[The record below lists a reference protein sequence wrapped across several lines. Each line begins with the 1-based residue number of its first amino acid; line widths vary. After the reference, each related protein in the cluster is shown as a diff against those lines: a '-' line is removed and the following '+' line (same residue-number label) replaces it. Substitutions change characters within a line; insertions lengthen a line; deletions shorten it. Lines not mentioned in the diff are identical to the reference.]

1 MLRHKDTTIVSEIKD
16 FFTSSQKAVSV
27 ILDILSSLTFSDKH
41 FGFPSACNLQFT
53 SKLKLMLLI
62 LFPFF
67 QVNDPA
73 AYATSGIYKIIACG
87 KDVFYRLLSN
97 CNFHW
102 RGFGY
107 SITKQLIK
115 KTEKTDDEPSQNP
128 RCLIIDDTDFP
139 KTGKCFEMIGKVFSH
154 VTHQCTIGYKALF
167 LGYWDGKSFFSL
179 DFSLHGE
186 KGKNQKKPYGLSKKE
201 LKNRFT
207 KKRDK
212 ASCAQQR
219 INEYTSSKITTAIQM
234 IAGAVKQGIRFEY
247 VLCDSWFTCFEL
259 IKFITKRH
267 IKCHLLGMV
276 KNGTA
281 KYVFNQKELTGKDI
295 ARILVK
301 KGLLKRSKLLG
312 YYHSWAIVIYKEIEV
327 KLFFTKASKRGNY
340 NILLTTNTALNFE
353 QAYRIYANR
362 WSIEVFF
369 RESKQHL
376 HLGKCQSQDFDAQI
390 AATTICML
398 QYNLLTVARRFS
410 AYQTTGE
417 LFREIEKDTLQLT
430 ISEHIWQI
438 IIELVA
444 EIAQILNIDPEELIL
459 ELVSEN
465 KKLAKFINIKPL
477 RQAGERACES

>member
-27 ILDILSSLTFSDKH
+27 ILDILSSLKFSDKH
-41 FGFPSACNLQFT
+41 FGFPAACNLQFS

-73 AYATSGIYKIIACG
+73 DYAASGIYKIITCG

-97 CNFHW
+97 CGINW
-102 RGFGY
+102 RHFSY
-107 SITKQLIK
+107 SITRQLIK
-115 KTEKTDDEPSQNP
+115 KSEQRDDEPSGNP

-139 KTGKCFEMIGKVFSH
+139 KTGKCFELIGKVFSH
-154 VTHQCTIGYKALF
+154 VTRKHILGYKALF
-167 LGYWDGKSFFSL
+167 LGFFDGKSFFSL

-186 KGKNQKKPYGLSKKE
+186 KGKNEKKPYGLTKKE
-201 LKNRFT
+201 LKNRFA

-212 ASCAQQR
+212 ASCGQKR
-219 INEYTSSKITTAIQM
+219 VDEYFTTKIASAISMTARAI
-234 IAGAVKQGIRFEY
+234 KQGIRFDY

-259 IKFITKRH
+259 IKFITKRR
-267 IKCHLLGMV
+267 IRCHLLGMA

-281 KYVFNQKELTGKDI
+281 KYVFNQKELTAKEI
-295 ARILVK
+295 AGILAK

-312 YYHSWAIVIYKEIEV
+312 YYYSSAVVSYKGIEV
-327 KLFFTKASKRGNY
+327 KLFFCKASKRGSY
-340 NILLTTNTALNFE
+340 NILLTTNKALNFN
-353 QAYRIYANR
+353 QAYKIYANR

-376 HLGKCQSQDFDAQI
+376 QLGKCQSQDFDAQI
-390 AATTICML
+390 AAATLCML
-398 QYNLLTVARRFS
+398 QYNLLVVARRFS
-410 AYQTTGE
+410 AYQTTGG

-444 EIAQILNIDPEELIL
+444 EIAEILNIDPEELIL

-465 KKLAKFINIKPL
+465 QRLAKFINLKPL
-477 RQAGERACES
+477 RQAG

>member
-27 ILDILSSLTFSDKH
+27 ILDILSSLKFSDKH
-41 FGFPSACNLQFT
+41 FGFPTACNLQFS

-73 AYATSGIYKIIACG
+73 AYATSVVYKVIACG

-97 CNFHW
+97 CSINW
-102 RGFGY
+102 RQFGY
-107 SITKQLIK
+107 SISKQLIK
-115 KTEKTDDEPSQNP
+115 KSEQRDDEPSGNP

-139 KTGKCFEMIGKVFSH
+139 KTGKCFELIGKVFSH
-154 VTHQCTIGYKALF
+154 VTRKHILGYKALF
-167 LGYWDGKSFFSL
+167 LGFFDGKSFFSL

-186 KGKNQKKPYGLSKKE
+186 KGSNEKKPYGLTKKE

-212 ASCAQQR
+212 ASCGQKR
-219 INEYTSSKITTAIQM
+219 VDEYITTKIAFAISM
-234 IAGAVKQGIRFEY
+234 IARAIRQGVRFDY

-259 IKFITKRH
+259 IKFITKRR

-281 KYVFNQKELTGKDI
+281 KYDFNQKKLTAKEI

-312 YYHSWAIVIYKEIEV
+312 YYYSSAVVGCKGIEV
-327 KLFFTKASKRGNY
+327 KLFFCKASKRGSY
-340 NILLTTNTALNFE
+340 NILLTTNTALNFN
-353 QAYRIYANR
+353 QAYKIYANR
-362 WSIEVFF
+362 WSIEVF
-369 RESKQHL
+369 
-376 HLGKCQSQDFDAQI
+376 
-390 AATTICML
+390 
-398 QYNLLTVARRFS
+398 
-410 AYQTTGE
+410 
-417 LFREIEKDTLQLT
+417 
-430 ISEHIWQI
+430 
-438 IIELVA
+438 
-444 EIAQILNIDPEELIL
+444 
-459 ELVSEN
+459 
-465 KKLAKFINIKPL
+465 
-477 RQAGERACES
+477 

>member
-27 ILDILSSLTFSDKH
+27 ILDILSSLKFSDKH
-41 FGFPSACNLQFT
+41 FGFPTACNLQFS

-73 AYATSGIYKIIACG
+73 AYATSVVYKVIACG

-97 CNFHW
+97 CSINW
-102 RGFGY
+102 RQFGY
-107 SITKQLIK
+107 SISKQLIK
-115 KTEKTDDEPSQNP
+115 KSKQRDDEPSGNP

-139 KTGKCFEMIGKVFSH
+139 KTGKCFELIGKVFSH
-154 VTHQCTIGYKALF
+154 VTRKHILGYKALF
-167 LGYWDGKSFFSL
+167 LGFFDGKSFFSL

-186 KGKNQKKPYGLSKKE
+186 KGSNEKKPYGLTKKE

-212 ASCAQQR
+212 ASCGQKR
-219 INEYTSSKITTAIQM
+219 VDEYVTTKIASAISM
-234 IAGAVKQGIRFEY
+234 IARAIRQGVRFDY

-259 IKFITKRH
+259 IKFITKRR

-281 KYVFNQKELTGKDI
+281 KYDFNQKKLTAKEI

-312 YYHSWAIVIYKEIEV
+312 YYYSSTVVSYKGIEV
-327 KLFFTKASKRGNY
+327 KLFFCKASKRGSY
-340 NILLTTNTALNFE
+340 NVLLTTNTALNFN
-353 QAYRIYANR
+353 QAYKIYANR

-376 HLGKCQSQDFDAQI
+376 QLGKCQSQDFDAQI
-390 AATTICML
+390 AATTLCML
-398 QYNLLTVARRFS
+398 QYNLLAVARRFS

-430 ISEHIWQI
+430 MSEHIWQI
-438 IIELVA
+438 IIKLVA
-444 EIAQILNIDPEELIL
+444 RIAEILNIDPEELIL

-465 KKLAKFINIKPL
+465 QRLAKFINLQPL
-477 RQAGERACES
+477 KQAG

>member
-27 ILDILSSLTFSDKH
+27 ILDILSSLKFSDKH
-41 FGFPSACNLQFT
+41 FGFSTACNLQFS

-73 AYATSGIYKIIACG
+73 AYAASGIYKVIACG

-97 CNFHW
+97 CNINW
-102 RGFGY
+102 RQFSY

-115 KTEKTDDEPSQNP
+115 KSEQHDDEPSQNP

-139 KTGKCFEMIGKVFSH
+139 KTGKCFELIGKVFSH
-154 VTHQCTIGYKALF
+154 VTHKHILGFKALF
-167 LGYWDGKSFFSL
+167 LGYSDGKSFFSL

-186 KGKNQKKPYGLSKKE
+186 KGKNEKKPYGLSKKE
-201 LKNRFT
+201 LKNRFA

-212 ASCAQQR
+212 TSYGQKRMDEYFTTKIAS
-219 INEYTSSKITTAIQM
+219 AISM
-234 IAGAVKQGIRFEY
+234 IARAIMQGIRFDY

-259 IKFITKRH
+259 IKFITKRR

-281 KYVFNQKELTGKDI
+281 KYIFNQKELTAKDI
-295 ARILVK
+295 ARIQAK
-301 KGLLKRSKLLG
+301 KGLLKRSKLIG
-312 YYHSWAIVIYKEIEV
+312 YYHSSAIVIYKGMEV
-327 KLFFTKASKRGNY
+327 KLFFCKASKRSSY
-340 NILLTTNTALNFE
+340 NILLTTNTALNFN
-353 QAYRIYANR
+353 QAYKIYANR

-376 HLGKCQSQDFDAQI
+376 QLGKCQSQDFDAQI
-390 AATTICML
+390 AATTLCIL
-398 QYNLLTVARRFS
+398 QYNLLAVARRFS

-444 EIAQILNIDPEELIL
+444 EIAEILNIDPEELIL

-465 KKLAKFINIKPL
+465 QRLAKFINLKPL
-477 RQAGERACES
+477 RQAG